1 MAESKCPVCGN
12 MAEIKKEK
20 IVDWIKR
27 WDEAQWSSKE
37 WRAYL
42 LDIIRNSDIAQ
53 EKLSKIEPLYEEQE
67 KYIKYLERQLELLQK
82 TLDVVEKLTP
92 RPIILSERSEVIK

>member
-1 MAESKCPVCGN
+1 MADSKCPVCGN
-12 MAEIKKEK
+12 MSEIKKEK
-20 IVDWIKR
+20 IVDWIKQ
-27 WDEAQWSSKE
+27 WDESQWSSKE
-37 WRAYL
+37 WRRYL
-42 LDIIRNSDIAQ
+42 LDIIRDSDIAQ